1 MGGYDLAGLIQNA
14 TTWILPI
21 LFAVTLHEA
30 AHGFVAWR
38 LGDNTAYMLGRVTFN
53 PLRHIDPF
61 GTILVPAVLLLG
73 GSSFLFGYAKP
84 VPVNMRN
91 LSHPKRDMVW
101 VALAGPGINIFL
113 AIISALLLHLAVI
126 LPVQVRD
133 FAGITLFN
141 SMQLNIWL
149 ALFNMLP
156 LPPLDGGRVAVGI
169 LPRFLALPLANL
181 ERYGML
187 ILIGLIFLLPF
198 IGRMI
203 GLNLDILGWILGP
216 ASSYVLNVI
225 AHLTGVMSII
235 GPVL

>member
-38 LGDNTAYMLGRVTFN
+38 LGDNTAYMLGRVSFN
-53 PLRHIDPF
+53 PLRHVDPF
-61 GTILVPAVLLLG
+61 GTILVPAVLLLSG
-73 GSSFLFGYAKP
+73 ASFLFGYAKP
-84 VPVNMRN
+84 VPVNIRN
-91 LSHPKRDMVW
+91 LGHPKRDMVW
-101 VALAGPGINIFL
+101 VALAGPGTNIFL
-113 AIISALLLHLAVI
+113 AIISALLLYLAVV
-126 LPVQVRD
+126 LPPQGRE
-133 FAGITLFN
+133 FAIITLIN
-141 SMQLNIWL
+141 SIRLNIWL

-169 LPRFLALPLANL
+169 LPRPLALPLANL

-187 ILIGLIFLLPF
+187 ILLGLIFLLPYV
-198 IGRMI
+198 GRLI

-225 AHLTGVMSII
+225 AHLTGIT
-235 GPVL
+235 GLDL

>member
-14 TTWILPI
+14 TTWVLPV
-21 LFAVTLHEA
+21 LFAITLHEA

-38 LGDNTAYMLGRVTFN
+38 LGDNTAHMLGRVSFN

-61 GTILVPAVLLLG
+61 GTVLLPALLLLSG
-73 GSSFLFGYAKP
+73 TGFLFGYAKP
-84 VPVNMRN
+84 VPVNFRN
-91 LSHPKRDMVW
+91 LNHPKRDMVW

-113 AIISALLLHLAVI
+113 AIVSALLLHLAVV
-126 LPVQVRD
+126 LPPEMSD
-133 FAGITLFN
+133 FAGQTLFN
-141 SMQLNIWL
+141 SILLNIWL

-169 LPRFLALPLANL
+169 LPRPLALPLANL

-203 GLNLDILGWILGP
+203 GLNLNILGWILGP

-225 AHLTGVMSII
+225 AHLTGVISII